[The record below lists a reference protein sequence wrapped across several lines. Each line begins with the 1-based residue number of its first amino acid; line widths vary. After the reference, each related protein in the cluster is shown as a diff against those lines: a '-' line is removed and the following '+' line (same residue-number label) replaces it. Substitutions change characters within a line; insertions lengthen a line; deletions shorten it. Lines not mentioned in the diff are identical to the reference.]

1 MVREFSRGQRG
12 GASSGAT
19 KIAQRK
25 LENALKK
32 NNWLSGA
39 ASALASI
46 LAALGPAAAGAGGEV
61 NIYSYRQE
69 FLMRPFLDR
78 FTKETGIAVNV
89 VYAKKGILQRLKQE
103 GRNTPADV
111 VLTAGFSR
119 LRALQEAGL
128 LQPVNS
134 AKLNANVPARYR
146 DPQGYWVALTLRSRV
161 IVHAT
166 DRVAAGAI
174 RRYEDLADPKWK
186 GRICVRTGSH
196 AYNRAL
202 VASIIAASG
211 EAAAEQWAR
220 GLVAN
225 FARKPQ
231 GNDRAQ
237 AKAVH
242 EGVCDIAI
250 MNTYYFGK
258 MKFNKKNPEQR
269 AWAAGLKIV
278 FPNQDD
284 RGAHVNA
291 SGAGVVKYAKHR
303 DNAVRLLEFLSDS
316 HAQAL
321 YASQNY
327 EYPVKE
333 GVGWSDEVKSW
344 GTFKADD
351 LALVRLFELG
361 PAAQRLIDRVGWR

>member
-1 MVREFSRGQRG
+1 MKS
-12 GASSGAT
+12 
-19 KIAQRK
+19 
-25 LENALKK
+25 NK
-32 NNWLSGA
+32 NNRISR
-39 ASALASI
+39 
-46 LAALGPAAAGAGGEV
+46 AALGLALIFATAGPGAAGVGGEV

-69 FLMRPFLDR
+69 FLMRPSLDR
-78 FTKETGIAVNV
+78 FTKDAGIRVNV

-119 LRALQEAGL
+119 LQALKDAGL
-128 LQPVNS
+128 LQPVN
-134 AKLNANVPARYR
+134 APKLNANVPARYR
-146 DPQGYWVALTLRSRV
+146 DPQGYWVGLTLRARV
-161 IVHAT
+161 IVYAA
-166 DRVAAGAI
+166 DRVAPGEI

-186 GRICVRTGSH
+186 GRICVRSGSH
-196 AYNRAL
+196 DYNRAL
-202 VASIIAASG
+202 VASMIAAKG
-211 EAAAEQWAR
+211 EAAAEAWAR

-225 FARKPQ
+225 LARKPQ

-242 EGVCDIAI
+242 EGVCDLAI

-258 MKFNKKNPEQR
+258 MKFNKKYPEQR

-278 FPNQDD
+278 FPNQDG

-291 SGAGVVKYAKHR
+291 SGAGIVKHAKNR
-303 DNAVRLLEFLSDS
+303 DNAVRLLEFLSGG

-321 YASQNY
+321 YASQNF
-327 EYPVKE
+327 EYPVKP

-344 GTFKADD
+344 GVFKADD

>member
-1 MVREFSRGQRG
+1 MAYWWNQKNWISRSVLGV
-12 GASSGAT
+12 ASVV
-19 KIAQRK
+19 
-25 LENALKK
+25 
-32 NNWLSGA
+32 A
-39 ASALASI
+39 AFV
-46 LAALGPAAAGAGGEV
+46 PAGMARADGEV

-78 FTKETGIAVNV
+78 FTRDTGIRVNV

-103 GRNTPADV
+103 GENTPADV
-111 VLTAGFSR
+111 VLTASFSR
-119 LRALQEAGL
+119 LQALKEAGL
-128 LQPVNS
+128 LQAVQS
-134 AKLNANVPARYR
+134 DKLTANVPAQYR
-146 DPQGYWVALTLRSRV
+146 DPEGHWIGLTLRSR
-161 IVHAT
+161 IIAYAK
-166 DRVAAGAI
+166 DRVAMGAI
-174 RRYEDLADPKWK
+174 QRYEDLADPKWK
-186 GRICVRTGSH
+186 GKICVRTGSH
-196 AYNRAL
+196 SYNRAL
-202 VASIIAASG
+202 VASLIAANG
-211 EAAAEQWAR
+211 EAATEKWAK

-269 AWAAGLKIV
+269 EWAAGMKIV
-278 FPNQDD
+278 FPNQGD

-291 SGAGVVKYAKHR
+291 SGAGVVKHAKNR

-316 HAQAL
+316 HAQEL

-327 EYPVKE
+327 EYPVKP

-344 GTFKADD
+344 GDFKADE
-351 LALVRLFELG
+351 LALIKLFELG
-361 PAAQRLIDRVGWR
+361 PAAQRLIDRAGWQ

>member
-1 MVREFSRGQRG
+1 MKYG
-12 GASSGAT
+12 
-19 KIAQRK
+19 
-25 LENALKK
+25 LNK
-32 NNWLSGA
+32 NNWLSR
-39 ASALASI
+39 
-46 LAALGPAAAGAGGEV
+46 AALGFAAVFAALGGAAAASTVGEV

-69 FLMRPFLDR
+69 FLIRPFLDR
-78 FTKETGIAVNV
+78 FTKETGIHVNV
-89 VYAKKGILQRLKQE
+89 VFAKKGILQRLKQE

-119 LRALQEAGL
+119 LQALKDAGL
-128 LQPVNS
+128 LQRVDL
-134 AKLNANVPARYR
+134 ATLNANVPARYR
-146 DPQGYWVALTLRSRV
+146 DPQGYWTGLTLRSRI
-161 IVHAT
+161 IVYSK
-166 DRVAAGAI
+166 DRVAPGAI

-186 GRICVRTGSH
+186 GKICVRTGSH

-202 VASIIAASG
+202 VASIIAANG

-237 AKAVH
+237 AKAVY
-242 EGVCDIAI
+242 EGVCDIAV

-269 AWAAGLKIV
+269 AWAASLKIL
-278 FPNQDD
+278 FPNQDG

-291 SGAGVVKYAKHR
+291 SGAGVVKYAKNR

-316 HAQAL
+316 HAQEL
-321 YASQNY
+321 YASRNY
-327 EYPVKE
+327 EYPVKA

-344 GTFKADD
+344 GLFKADD
-351 LALVRLFELG
+351 LALVRIFELG